1 MILVDMNQ
9 ISLASVMMHLN
20 ITKRHSVEG
29 GMVRHMILNSLRM
42 YRERFFEEYGE
53 LVICYDSK
61 HYWRRDI
68 FPQYKA
74 GRKKTR
80 DSSSHDWDDI
90 FEFLNAFK
98 DEMIEFMPYKVLEV
112 YGAEADDIIAW
123 LCRCGEFSEWQ
134 KLIISNDRDFIQL
147 CDDKTVLV
155 RPGKNEEVLN
165 KNKILE
171 QYQIHPRNFAWA
183 RAITGDKSDNLEG
196 VKGLGLATVAKRFSF
211 LSENKDYGLQDILTH
226 AKNNNSKIKAYQNVL
241 DNEEIIASNY
251 EIMQLYTSTISSQG
265 VQKLKYAVKNDG
277 VTLNRSEIRKMLL
290 KDGIGTLNIDELM
303 LMLNSHQK

>member
-20 ITKRHSVEG
+20 ITKRDSVES

-80 DSSSHDWDDI
+80 DSSSHDWNDI

-112 YGAEADDIIAW
+112 YGAEADDIIYT
-123 LCRCGEFSEWQ
+123 LTHEFETDNG
-134 KLIISNDRDFIQL
+134 KTLILSGDKDFIQL
-147 CDDKTVLV
+147 Q
-155 RPGKNEEVLN
+155 RYKNVTQYSPITKKFIDGMVWNEYLDEH
-165 KNKILE
+165 IL
-171 QYQIHPRNFAWA
+171 R
-183 RAITGDKSDNLEG
+183 GDTSDG
-196 VKGLGLATVAKRFSF
+196 VP
-211 LSENKDYGLQDILTH
+211 
-226 AKNNNSKIKAYQNVL
+226 NVL
-241 DNEEIIASNY
+241 SPDNTFVDGLRQRPLGKKKIQSWVEHNIEDVLPSDEVKRNY
-251 EIMQLYTSTISSQG
+251 QRNK
-265 VQKLKYAVKNDG
+265 KLIDLTEAPQE
-277 VTLNRSEIRKMLL
+277 LFSEITKTWKEAKTNPRSKLL
-290 KDGIGTLNIDELM
+290 NYFIQNRLSDLMDCIGDF
-303 LMLNSHQK
+303 